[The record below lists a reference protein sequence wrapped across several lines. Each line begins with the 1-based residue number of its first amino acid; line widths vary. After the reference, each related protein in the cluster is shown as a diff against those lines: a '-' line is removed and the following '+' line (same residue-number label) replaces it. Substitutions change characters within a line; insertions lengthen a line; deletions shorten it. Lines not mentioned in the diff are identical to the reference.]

1 MIALFVKVTFY
12 ILFRQV
18 FSPKSAFKWNIYIG
32 TAVTTVFYAVV
43 TIILFRFTTPRPGQT
58 FLENFQR
65 FLHKK
70 RSPVVDATLAM
81 GYFNIFND
89 VYILVLPIPTIFGLN
104 LPTRRKI
111 ELSLIFMAGVL
122 YASIF
127 TVWSSEQLT
136 SSGPFVVALSH
147 KFIGIAPIIAGT
159 RHGIRCRSH
168 I

>member
-1 MIALFVKVTFY
+1 VTFY
-12 ILFRQV
+12 ILFLQV
-18 FSPKSAFKWNIYIG
+18 FRPKSAFKWNIYIG
-32 TAVTTVFYAVV
+32 TAVTTVFYVVV
-43 TIILFRFTTPRPGQT
+43 TIILFHFTTLRPGQT

-81 GYFNIFND
+81 GYFNIISD
-89 VYILVLPIPTIFGLN
+89 VYILILPISAVYGLN

-111 ELSLIFMAGVL
+111 GLSLIFMAGIL

-147 KFIGIAPIIAGT
+147 KFIGMAPIIAGT
-159 RHGIRCRSH
+159 RLGIPCRSH